1 LILLALDAGD
11 ILLLLQSPSG
21 PIRGVWLSD
30 HWPRHFILQRQSS
43 SLGLNGS
50 TLPWFCSYLSQ
61 PRQNVCHHGERS
73 VLSIIQYGMPWG
85 PCWAWPCPWCTR
97 LTLSMSYHPAPRS
110 FGAPIRR
117 RQTSTRPLSTER
129 HNISQPCPREVYW
142 TSIAGG
148 ISANCLQPNAAKTE
162 FRLVRF
168 VSNQLTN
175 NGHPGPSLLRASA
188 SFDRSRMQLIEML
201 GAQLW
206 TQDLSKRR

>member
-1 LILLALDAGD
+1 
-11 ILLLLQSPSG
+11 
-21 PIRGVWLSD
+21 
-30 HWPRHFILQRQSS
+30 
-43 SLGLNGS
+43 
-50 TLPWFCSYLSQ
+50 
-61 PRQNVCHHGERS
+61 
-73 VLSIIQYGMPWG
+73 MPWD

-110 FGAPIRR
+110 VGAPIRR

-175 NGHPGPSLLRASA
+175 NGNLGPSLLRALA

-206 TQDLSKRR
+206 TQDLSKRRQNVLQCLTRETNMLRSWVMWTLTYNERVQDGIETAVNCQRLMVGVDAEDTLNNAQIGLQCVQL